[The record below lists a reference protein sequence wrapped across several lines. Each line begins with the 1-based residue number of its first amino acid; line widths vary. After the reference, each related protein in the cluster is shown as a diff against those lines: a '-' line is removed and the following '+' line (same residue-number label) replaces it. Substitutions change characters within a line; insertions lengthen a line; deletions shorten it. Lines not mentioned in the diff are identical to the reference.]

1 MVDTVAEW
9 VDDELQATMLT
20 DWGVT
25 YLQGHLVGKAELW
38 QPAVPSELHRAVG

>member
-1 MVDTVAEW
+1 
-9 VDDELQATMLT
+9 MLT

-38 QPAVPSELHRAVG
+38 PVAAPARVSATG